1 MANPQLSWP
10 QSQLLNFHPRLFL
23 LVSSGKFIFVEMLLI
38 FLVFLLGVIFL
49 SKKVSG
55 KNFMQIFFCQ
65 IIPQLYYSC
74 HHPLSAFSGNGGLR
88 Y

>member
-1 MANPQLSWP
+1 MAIKLPSTSFPIGIFRKVYFYRNA
-10 QSQLLNFHPRLFL
+10 FDF
-23 LVSSGKFIFVEMLLI
+23 SGITARCDFFVKKSYLKKFYA
-38 FLVFLLGVIFL
+38 
-49 SKKVSG
+49 
-55 KNFMQIFFCQ
+55 NFFCQ